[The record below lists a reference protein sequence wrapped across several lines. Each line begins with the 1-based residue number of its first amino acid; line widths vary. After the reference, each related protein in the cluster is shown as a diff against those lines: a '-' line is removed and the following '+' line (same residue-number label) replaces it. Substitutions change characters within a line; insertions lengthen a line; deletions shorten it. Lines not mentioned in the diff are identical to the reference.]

1 MRLPAVDR
9 SNVNII
15 IRNLGCA
22 LLLAST
28 TMKIYAD
35 EFSAS
40 IMHADHAG
48 SLSVIPL
55 LYTGQPG
62 SYDYEVLAYRTG
74 KRGTSD
80 IRQSGQ
86 VRVEGGELKPVT
98 KLNLN
103 YGPEDRYA
111 IHFRVFDASR
121 LVAESELHYPLV
133 QPSSSR

>member
-1 MRLPAVDR
+1 MTTT
-9 SNVNII
+9 
-15 IRNLGCA
+15 IRYLGLVVLMMGSDMSA
-22 LLLAST
+22 
-28 TMKIYAD
+28 YAD
-35 EFSAS
+35 EFTAS

-80 IRQSGQ
+80 IRQSGR

-133 QPSSSR
+133 QPSSSP